1 MQQHIISVSPARL
14 VSLGMLPWVT
24 ASEQNSLTQCC
35 SQQKKQGPELMLLP
49 WKQHLGRAR
58 FAAAPAE
65 ATLAKEP
72 DTCHR
77 NHHSSRTDAFPH
89 LFQSMHNSMC
99 TSDLLWPWKSLG
111 SCISRMITTL
121 MLKSSA
127 KSKIRQALSVFLQ
140 KRKQGSYK
148 PRLGPGNLV

>member
-1 MQQHIISVSPARL
+1 
-14 VSLGMLPWVT
+14 
-24 ASEQNSLTQCC
+24 
-35 SQQKKQGPELMLLP
+35 MLLP

-65 ATLAKEP
+65 ATLAEEP
-72 DTCHR
+72 NTSRR
-77 NHHSSRTDAFPH
+77 NHHSSCTDAFPH

-99 TSDLLWPWKSLG
+99 TSDLLWPRKSLR

-121 MLKSSA
+121 MVKLSA
-127 KSKIRQALSVFLQ
+127 KIKNRQALSVFLQ
-140 KRKQGSYK
+140 KRKQGLYK